1 MHNTWLL
8 PHRFQKTGWAILIP
22 FLILGIIITLC
33 GIEPSHIFRWLGLEV
48 RTGPDSFTSNADR
61 WINNLIIIG
70 MVIGAFLTTCSRERI
85 EDEGIGRIRLNALL
99 AALYAN
105 CAAVAAAALVT
116 YGAEFLDIMIY
127 NLFTLPLLFLLIFRW
142 QLRRYAKE
150 AADEE

>member
-33 GIEPSHIFRWLGLEV
+33 GIEPSHIFRWLGLEG

-85 EDEGIGRIRLNALL
+85 EDELTMQLRQQSLM
-99 AALYAN
+99 AALWINYAFVIL
-105 CAAVAAAALVT
+105 ATLFIYDLSYVLVIT
-116 YGAEFLDIMIY
+116 YDMLGFL
-127 NLFTLPLLFLLIFRW
+127 LLFLGIFRW
-142 QLRRYAKE
+142 KLWRLGKE
-150 AADEE
+150 VRDEE